1 MLVMGKSVY
10 TPEQKD
16 FIRKYYPEHGY
27 DWVAEKLNL
36 KRSQI
41 KNFAS
46 VNKIHRTNFHHNW
59 TEQEIGKLKQEYS
72 HRRTDLIATEMALT
86 YRQICCMAY
95 TLKLKK
101 TDAFLHSPECNRL
114 NGISGYKYRFKKGQI
129 PPNKGLPMSD
139 ALREKVKHTWFPK
152 GYEPPNTKYDGYERI
167 SKDGYREVRVSKGKF
182 VALHRKNWEA
192 QNGPIP
198 EGMIMKS
205 IDGDPTNC
213 DPANWYLINRANQLG
228 ENSGRN
234 ELTDKFIVDS
244 MTHRAPELKAAFAGM
259 PEIIELKRNQLKL
272 RRTINELTEV
282 TTND

>member
-1 MLVMGKSVY
+1 MNISIYVMIAPKHKWINQEV
-10 TPEQKD
+10 E
-16 FIRKYYPEHGY
+16 
-27 DWVAEKLNL
+27 LL
-36 KRSQI
+36 KRD
-41 KNFAS
+41 FP
-46 VNKIHRTNFHHNW
+46 T
-59 TEQEIGKLKQEYS
+59 
-72 HRRTDLIATEMALT
+72 RRTDLIAAELKLAYHIVANKA
-86 YRQICCMAY
+86 YRIG
-95 TLKLKK
+95 LKK
-101 TDAFLHSPECNRL
+101 TDTFLHSAECNRL
-114 NGISGYKYRFKKGQI
+114 DGIKGASTRFVKGQV

-152 GYEPPNTKYDGYERI
+152 GHEPPNTKYDGYERI

-234 ELTDKFIVDS
+234 ELADS
-244 MTHRAPELKAAFAGM
+244 YIISKLAHKHTELKAAFAEM
-259 PEIIELKRNQLKL
+259 PELIELKRSQIKLK
-272 RRTINELTEV
+272 RTINELTEI